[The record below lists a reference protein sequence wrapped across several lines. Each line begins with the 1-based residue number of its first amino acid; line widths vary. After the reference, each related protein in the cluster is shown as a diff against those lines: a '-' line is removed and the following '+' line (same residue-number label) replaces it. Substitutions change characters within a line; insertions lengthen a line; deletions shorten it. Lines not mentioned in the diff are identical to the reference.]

1 MGWADGG
8 AEVAVAVAILPGASG
23 EVIPGGGLG
32 VVFRVVSVL
41 VCEETGRPARD

>member
-23 EVIPGGGLG
+23 EVIPGGGTGDG
-32 VVFRVVSVL
+32 VPCCLCV
-41 VCEETGRPARD
+41 GM